1 MGAATRAWAGQ
12 ALRGSDG
19 SVMDLQQRPELR
31 QKITLSPQ
39 VYQGLSILAMPVA
52 ELKTLVETELLEN
65 PVLEVEE
72 FEDAIEEP
80 QEERPDAEDDDRSW
94 DEWLDRYEELAS
106 SEPVIPR
113 DPDLEGVDTEDY
125 VGSIQSFGDY
135 LEQQLAMV
143 ELTDEEARAAR
154 AVVGSLDDD
163 GFFCV
168 KIEEIAQI
176 AGVSVEV
183 ARRGLEVVQQLD
195 PPGVGARNL
204 AEALRIQL
212 EFLGIDEPLLL
223 RIAESHLDD
232 VAGSHLRKV
241 ARALKVDEPEV
252 RRLVEILRLLN
263 PRPAGAFSPGP
274 SPGYIV
280 PDVTLRRFDEGWVVT
295 PNTEAVP
302 TLRVSTRYRSMLR
315 QGSGADT
322 ETVRYLK
329 DHIRSAEAF
338 IRNVDRRKD
347 TVTRIAE
354 IVLEV
359 QRDFFEDGK
368 GPLRPLRLEDVA
380 VEIGVHLST
389 VSRGVTGK
397 YMATPYG
404 MFELKHFFSG
414 GYRTASGM
422 DVAATTVKKRLREI
436 LSDEEAKRPLSDQ
449 RLADLLSDEG
459 IPVARRTVAKY
470 REELG
475 IDPSWA
481 RKRR

>member
-1 MGAATRAWAGQ
+1 
-12 ALRGSDG
+12 
-19 SVMDLQQRPELR
+19 MDLHQRPELK

-39 VYQGLSILAMPVA
+39 VYQGLSILAMPVT
-52 ELKTLVETELLEN
+52 ELRAMVETELLEN

-72 FEDAIEEP
+72 FEDAPEEP
-80 QEERPDAEDDDRSW
+80 EEERPDSDEDDRSW

-113 DPDLEGVDTEDY
+113 DPDVEVADTEEY
-125 VGSIQSFGDY
+125 VGSVQSFGEY
-135 LEQQLAMV
+135 LEQQLAMMS
-143 ELTDEEARAAR
+143 LTEEEDRAAR
-154 AVVGSLDDD
+154 AVVGSLDGD
-163 GFFCV
+163 GFFCA
-168 KIEEIAQI
+168 KIEEIAQV
-176 AGVSVEV
+176 ADVTVEV
-183 ARRGLEVVQQLD
+183 AQRGLQVVQQLD
-195 PPGVGARNL
+195 PPGVGARSL

-212 EFLGIDEPLLL
+212 AYLGIDEPLLV

-241 ARALKVDEPEV
+241 ARALRVGEDEV
-252 RRLVEILRLLN
+252 RRLVDILRLLN

-280 PDVTLRRFDEGWVVT
+280 PDVTLRRFDDGWSVT
-295 PNTEAVP
+295 SNSEAVP

-315 QGSGADT
+315 EGSGADT

-422 DVAATTVKKRLREI
+422 DVAATSVKQRLRQI
-436 LSDEEAKRPLSDQ
+436 LEAEEAGRPLSDQ

-475 IDPSWA
+475 IEPSWA

>member
-1 MGAATRAWAGQ
+1 
-12 ALRGSDG
+12 
-19 SVMDLQQRPELR
+19 MDLHQRPELK

-39 VYQGLSILAMPVA
+39 VYQGLSILAMPVT
-52 ELKTLVETELLEN
+52 ELQALVETELLEN

-72 FEDAIEEP
+72 FEDAAEEP
-80 QEERPDAEDDDRSW
+80 EEERPDPADDDRSW

-113 DPDLEGVDTEDY
+113 DPDVEVADTEEY
-125 VGSIQSFGDY
+125 VGSVQSFGDY
-135 LEQQLAMV
+135 LEQQLAMMN
-143 ELTDEEARAAR
+143 LTEEEARAAR
-154 AVVGSLDDD
+154 AVVGSLDSD

-168 KIEEIAQI
+168 KLEEIAQI
-176 AGVSVEV
+176 AGVTVEV

-204 AEALRIQL
+204 AEALHIQL
-212 EFLGIDEPLLL
+212 DYLGIDEPLLVK
-223 RIAESHLDD
+223 IAESHLDD
-232 VAGSHLRKV
+232 VAGSHLRKI
-241 ARALKVDEPEV
+241 ARALRIGEDEV
-252 RRLVEILRLLN
+252 RRLVDILRLLN

-280 PDVTLRRFDEGWVVT
+280 PDVTLRRFDEGWSVT
-295 PNTEAVP
+295 SNSDAVP

-315 QGSGADT
+315 QGSGVDT

-338 IRNVDRRKD
+338 IRNVDRRKG

-422 DVAATTVKKRLREI
+422 DVAATSVKQRLREI
-436 LSDEEAKRPLSDQ
+436 LEAEDAVRPLSDQ

-475 IDPSWA
+475 IEPSWA

>member
-1 MGAATRAWAGQ
+1 
-12 ALRGSDG
+12 
-19 SVMDLQQRPELR
+19 MDLRQRPELR
-31 QKITLSPQ
+31 QKVTLSPQ
-39 VYQGLSILAMPVA
+39 VYQGLSILAMPIA
-52 ELKTLVETELLEN
+52 ELRTMVETELLEN

-72 FEDAIEEP
+72 FEEGPEDTEEP
-80 QEERPDAEDDDRSW
+80 QESDDDRSW
-94 DEWLDRYEELAS
+94 DEWLDRYEELDS
-106 SEPVIPR
+106 GEPVVPR
-113 DPDLEGVDTEDY
+113 DPDAEVATTEDY
-125 VGSIQSFGDY
+125 VGSVQSFGDY

-143 ELTDEEARAAR
+143 SLTEDEDRAAR
-154 AVVGSLDDD
+154 AIVGSLDSD

-168 KIEEIAQI
+168 KLEEIAQI
-176 AGVSVEV
+176 AAVDVDV
-183 ARRGLEVVQQLD
+183 AGRALSVVQQLD

-204 AEALRIQL
+204 PEALKIQL
-212 EFLGIDEPLLL
+212 DYLGLDEPLLVK
-223 RIAESHLDD
+223 IAECFLDD
-232 VAGSHLRKV
+232 IAASHLRKV
-241 ARALKVDEPEV
+241 ARALKVDETEV
-252 RRLVEILRLLN
+252 RRLVELLRQLN

-280 PDVTLRRFDEGWVVT
+280 PDVTLRRFDEGWVII
-295 PNTEAVP
+295 PNSDAVP

-315 QGSGADT
+315 GGSGTDADT
-322 ETVRYLK
+322 LRYLK

-338 IRNVDRRKD
+338 IRNVDRRKG
-347 TVTRIAE
+347 TVSRIAE

-359 QRDFFEDGK
+359 QREFFEDGK

-414 GYRTASGM
+414 GYRTSSGM
-422 DVAATTVKKRLREI
+422 DVASTTVKTRLRDI
-436 LSDEEAKRPLSDQ
+436 LMSEDSARPLSDQ
-449 RLADLLSDEG
+449 RLADVLSEEG

-475 IDPSWA
+475 IEPSWA

>member
-1 MGAATRAWAGQ
+1 
-12 ALRGSDG
+12 
-19 SVMDLQQRPELR
+19 MDLHQRPELK

-39 VYQGLSILAMPVA
+39 VYQGLSILAMPVT
-52 ELKTLVETELLEN
+52 ELQALVETELLEN

-72 FEDAIEEP
+72 FEDAVEEP
-80 QEERPDAEDDDRSW
+80 EEERPDPADDDRSW

-113 DPDLEGVDTEDY
+113 DPDVEVADTEEY
-125 VGSIQSFGDY
+125 VGSVQSFGDY
-135 LEQQLAMV
+135 LEQQLAMMS
-143 ELTDEEARAAR
+143 LTEEEARAAR
-154 AVVGSLDDD
+154 AVVGSLDSD

-168 KIEEIAQI
+168 RIEEIAQI
-176 AGVSVEV
+176 AGVTVEA
-183 ARRGLEVVQQLD
+183 ARRGLAVVQQLD

-212 EFLGIDEPLLL
+212 DYLGIDEPLLV

-241 ARALKVDEPEV
+241 ARALRVGEDEV
-252 RRLVEILRLLN
+252 RRLVDILRLLN

-280 PDVTLRRFDEGWVVT
+280 PDVTLRRFDEGWSVT
-295 PNTEAVP
+295 SNSEAVP
-302 TLRVSTRYRSMLR
+302 TLRVSARYRSMLR
-315 QGSGADT
+315 GGSGVDV

-422 DVAATTVKKRLREI
+422 DVAATSVKQRLREI
-436 LSDEEAKRPLSDQ
+436 LEAEDTVHPLSDQ

-475 IDPSWA
+475 IEPSWA

>member
-1 MGAATRAWAGQ
+1 
-12 ALRGSDG
+12 
-19 SVMDLQQRPELR
+19 MDLQQRPDLR
-31 QKITLSPQ
+31 QKVTLSPQ
-39 VYQGLSILAMPVA
+39 VYQGLSILAMPIA
-52 ELKTLVETELLEN
+52 ELQTLVATELLEN
-65 PVLEVEE
+65 PVLETDD
-72 FEDAIEEP
+72 FEDTPEE
-80 QEERPDAEDDDRSW
+80 EERTDEAPEDDRSW
-94 DEWLDRYEELAS
+94 DEWLDQYAELDS
-106 SEPVIPR
+106 SEPVVPR
-113 DPDLEGVDTEDY
+113 DPDAETASTEDY
-125 VGSIQSFGDY
+125 VGSVQSFGDY
-135 LEQQLAMV
+135 LEQQLAMMS
-143 ELTDEEARAAR
+143 LTEAEARAAR
-154 AVVGSLDDD
+154 AIVGSLDSD

-168 KIEEIAQI
+168 KLEEIGQI
-176 AGVSVEV
+176 SGTDAATAERALGI
-183 ARRGLEVVQQLD
+183 VQQLD

-204 AEALRIQL
+204 SEALRIQL
-212 EFLGIDEPLLL
+212 DYLGLEEPLLL
-223 RIAESHLDD
+223 KIAESHLDD
-232 VAGSHLRKV
+232 IAGSHFRKV
-241 ARALKVDEPEV
+241 ARSLRVDETEV
-252 RRLVEILRLLN
+252 RRLVDLLRQLN

-280 PDVTLRRFDEGWVVT
+280 PDVTLRRFDDGWAIIS
-295 PNTEAVP
+295 NSDAVP
-302 TLRVSTRYRSMLR
+302 TLRISTKYRSLLR
-315 QGSGADT
+315 GGALADA

-347 TVTRIAE
+347 TVSRISA
-354 IVLEV
+354 IILEV
-359 QRDFFEDGK
+359 QHEFFEDGK

-404 MFELKHFFSG
+404 LFELKHFFSG
-414 GYRTASGM
+414 GYRTSTGM
-422 DVAATTVKKRLREI
+422 DVAATTVKARLRDI
-436 LSDEEAKRPLSDQ
+436 LAAEESARPLSDQ